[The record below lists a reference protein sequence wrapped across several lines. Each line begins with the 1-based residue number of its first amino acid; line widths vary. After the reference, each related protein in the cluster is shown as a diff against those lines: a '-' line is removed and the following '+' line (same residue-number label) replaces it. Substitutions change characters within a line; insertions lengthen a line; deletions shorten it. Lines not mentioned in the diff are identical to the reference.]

1 MTYQSCHSNIDW
13 QQEPNGFNHFS
24 VVEGQTRL
32 QRLKLPLTETVCS
45 SSQERQFFLPSSTRD
60 ILVASTCKYI
70 SMRKYHHVHYVKV
83 NLILRAIFDEL
94 WKTIGWTWRSK
105 PSAIDQ
111 LSIHGKHFRASSC
124 KIASQ
129 QNATTTQGTK
139 RNCNRGA
146 RAQTST
152 SALLPLTGYSRR
164 NFNNWKLQVVSRAHR
179 TALKPKLLHF
189 KHQLAH
195 RGASSTSM
203 VSVICFYALLP
214 RGGALK
220 LSHNYKRRWYAGQ
233 RIKRFLCLT
242 SWPGIQRAGT
252 GKWYLIPMLT
262 RGITGHVHTTV
273 G

>member
-1 MTYQSCHSNIDW
+1 MPFCENTVDCTAASQYVSVTAWYNRVAAMTYQSCHSNIDW

-129 QNATTTQGTK
+129 QNAIATQGTDI
-139 RNCNRGA
+139 NQPPPPLPVTHDA
-146 RAQTST
+146 IST
-152 SALLPLTGYSRR
+152 IESSR
-164 NFNNWKLQVVSRAHR
+164 
-179 TALKPKLLHF
+179 
-189 KHQLAH
+189 
-195 RGASSTSM
+195 
-203 VSVICFYALLP
+203 
-214 RGGALK
+214 
-220 LSHNYKRRWYAGQ
+220 
-233 RIKRFLCLT
+233 
-242 SWPGIQRAGT
+242 
-252 GKWYLIPMLT
+252 
-262 RGITGHVHTTV
+262 
-273 G
+273 